1 MTEIPSRRD
10 GDSKATKSVC
20 CHSISFFVFEDFLS
34 KERGIRVLYTKL
46 ENFLLFGKM
55 RPFCK
60 FAYTMGFLK
69 FGQKIR
75 NLA

>member
-55 RPFCK
+55 R
-60 FAYTMGFLK
+60 
-69 FGQKIR
+69 
-75 NLA
+75 

>member
-46 ENFLLFGKM
+46 ENWKISYYSDL
-55 RPFCK
+55 FCK

>member
-20 CHSISFFVFEDFLS
+20 CHSISFLS
-34 KERGIRVLYTKL
+34 LKIFFQKRGEWGYCLQNWKISYYSDL
-46 ENFLLFGKM
+46 
-55 RPFCK
+55 FCK